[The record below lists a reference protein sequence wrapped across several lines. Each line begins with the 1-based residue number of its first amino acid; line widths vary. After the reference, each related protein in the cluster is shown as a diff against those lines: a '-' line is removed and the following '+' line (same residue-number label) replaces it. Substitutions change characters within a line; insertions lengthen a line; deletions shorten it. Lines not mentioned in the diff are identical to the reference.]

1 MHDYDTR
8 PVDAR
13 SLRTY
18 ATAAALPAALVVVGH
33 LAWAWHAH
41 PASADRQ
48 SAAFDHGL
56 ALAVI
61 LAATLSAGRVALWLE
76 GRARH
81 VWADTVAVVGAIA
94 VLAHLATAWRDE
106 GVGDLGVLAVHA
118 FALGAVAVAANL
130 VRAFEDRRAPT

>member
-1 MHDYDTR
+1 M
-8 PVDAR
+8 DAR

-18 ATAAALPAALVVVGH
+18 ATAAAVPAALVILGH

-56 ALAVI
+56 AIAAI
-61 LAATLSAGRVALWLE
+61 LAATLTAGRVALWLE

-81 VWADTVAVVGAIA
+81 LWADAFAVIGAIA
-94 VLAHLATAWRDE
+94 VLGHLALAWRDE
-106 GVGDLGVLAVHA
+106 GVGDVGVAVVHA
-118 FALGAVAVAANL
+118 VALGALAVVVNL
-130 VRAFEDRRAPT
+130 IRAFEEPRRSA

>member
-18 ATAAALPAALVVVGH
+18 AAAALVIVGH

-130 VRAFEDRRAPT
+130 VRAFENRRTPT